1 MAVNFGVNYL
11 AVVVATVVAL
21 VIGFIWY
28 SPRVFGN
35 RWMAYL
41 GTTQAQLGNPGPTGM
56 LVGVVASL
64 INAWAL
70 AVLAL
75 NLGGKSVTDGVLLGV
90 LAWLGFM
97 ATITAAQISFEKKSW
112 GLWVL
117 NNAHNLLRSEEH
129 TSELQSH
136 SDLVCRLLL
145 E

>member
-11 AVVVATVVAL
+11 AVVVAAVVAL

-41 GTTQAQLGNPGPTGM
+41 GTTQAQLGNPGSTGIA
-56 LVGVVASL
+56 VGVVASL
-64 INAWAL
+64 LNAWVL
-70 AVLAL
+70 AVLSL
-75 NLGGKSVTDGVLLGV
+75 NLGGKTLTDGVLLGV

-97 ATITAAQISFEKKSW
+97 ATITAAQISFEKKPW

-117 NNAHNLLRSEEH
+117 NNVHNLPVQVIMGAIVTAWR
-129 TSELQSH
+129 
-136 SDLVCRLLL
+136 
-145 E
+145 

>member
-11 AVVVATVVAL
+11 AVVVAAVVAL

-28 SPRVFGN
+28 SPRVFGT

-41 GTTQAQLGNPGPTGM
+41 GTAQAQLGNPGPTGM

-64 INAWAL
+64 LNAWVLAL
-70 AVLAL
+70 LAL

-117 NNAHNLLRSEEH
+117 NNAHNLLVQVIMAAIVTAWR
-129 TSELQSH
+129 
-136 SDLVCRLLL
+136 
-145 E
+145 

>member
-11 AVVVATVVAL
+11 AVVVAAVVAL

-64 INAWAL
+64 LNAWVLAL
-70 AVLAL
+70 LAL

-117 NNAHNLLRSEEH
+117 NNSHNLLVQVIMAAIVTAWR
-129 TSELQSH
+129 
-136 SDLVCRLLL
+136 
-145 E
+145 

>member
-11 AVVVATVVAL
+11 AVVVAAVVAL

-41 GTTQAQLGNPGPTGM
+41 GTTQAQLGNPGPTGIA
-56 LVGVVASL
+56 VGVVASL
-64 INAWAL
+64 LNAWVL
-70 AVLAL
+70 AVLSL
-75 NLGGKSVTDGVLLGV
+75 NLGGKTLTDGVLLGV

-97 ATITAAQISFEKKSW
+97 ATITAAQISFEKKPW

-117 NNAHNLLRSEEH
+117 NNVHNLLVQVIMGAIVTAWR
-129 TSELQSH
+129 
-136 SDLVCRLLL
+136 
-145 E
+145 

>member
-1 MAVNFGVNYL
+1 MAVNFGVNYI
-11 AVVVATVVAL
+11 AVVVAAVVAL

-56 LVGVVASL
+56 AVGVVASL
-64 INAWAL
+64 LNAWVL
-70 AVLAL
+70 AVLSL
-75 NLGGKSVTDGVLLGV
+75 NLEGKTLTDGILLGA

-97 ATITAAQISFEKKSW
+97 ATITAAQISFEKKPW

-117 NNAHNLLRSEEH
+117 NNAHNLLVQVIMAAIVTVWR
-129 TSELQSH
+129 
-136 SDLVCRLLL
+136 
-145 E
+145 

>member
-11 AVVVATVVAL
+11 AVVVAAVVAL

-64 INAWAL
+64 INAWVL

-117 NNAHNLLRSEEH
+117 NNAHNLLVQVIMAAIVTAWR
-129 TSELQSH
+129 
-136 SDLVCRLLL
+136 
-145 E
+145 

>member
-11 AVVVATVVAL
+11 AVVVAAVVAL

-97 ATITAAQISFEKKSW
+97 ATITAAQISFEKKSR

-117 NNAHNLLRSEEH
+117 NNAHNLLVQVIMAAIVTAWR
-129 TSELQSH
+129 
-136 SDLVCRLLL
+136 
-145 E
+145 

>member
-11 AVVVATVVAL
+11 AVVVAAVVAL

-75 NLGGKSVTDGVLLGV
+75 NLGGKSVTDGILLGV

-117 NNAHNLLRSEEH
+117 NNAHNLLVQVIMAAIVTAWR
-129 TSELQSH
+129 
-136 SDLVCRLLL
+136 
-145 E
+145 

>member
-1 MAVNFGVNYL
+1 MAINFGVNYL
-11 AVVVATVVAL
+11 AVVVAAVVAL

-28 SPRVFGN
+28 SPRVFGT
-35 RWMAYL
+35 RWMTYL

-64 INAWAL
+64 INAWVL

-117 NNAHNLLRSEEH
+117 NNAHNLLVQVIMAAIVTAWR
-129 TSELQSH
+129 
-136 SDLVCRLLL
+136 
-145 E
+145 

>member
-1 MAVNFGVNYL
+1 MGLNYGVNYL
-11 AVVVATVVAL
+11 AIVVAAVVAL

-56 LVGVVASL
+56 VVGVVASL
-64 INAWAL
+64 LNAWVL
-70 AVLAL
+70 AVLSL
-75 NLGGKSVTDGVLLGV
+75 NLGGESIADGVLLGV

-97 ATITAAQISFEKKSW
+97 ATITAAQISFEKKPW

-117 NNAHNLLRSEEH
+117 NNAHNLLIQVLMGAIVTAWR
-129 TSELQSH
+129 
-136 SDLVCRLLL
+136 
-145 E
+145 

>member
-11 AVVVATVVAL
+11 AVIVAAVVAL

-64 INAWAL
+64 LNAWVLAL
-70 AVLAL
+70 LAL

-117 NNAHNLLRSEEH
+117 NNAHNLLVQVIMAAIVTAWR
-129 TSELQSH
+129 
-136 SDLVCRLLL
+136 
-145 E
+145 